1 MTVPRVVMQELGL
14 RKGYLVA
21 RGKYMLVEH
30 LGAGGMGEVW
40 AATHQVLG
48 TSVALKF
55 LRLRGLTDARERL
68 RFFREARWAKEHDHI
83 VRVYDI
89 GELNK
94 DVPFI
99 VMERLVGRTLRQEL
113 QINGALSVERT
124 ANIIAQ
130 VVSAMG
136 AVHSAKI
143 VHRDLKPGNIFLLDR
158 QDKLDFVKVLDFGIA
173 KCLDENENMGNGPG
187 LTQSDATVGTRGYM
201 APEQLFG
208 AKDINTAADIWALGV
223 VLYECLA
230 GKRLWATSDTDDPV
244 DAQTYMYAAQTVA
257 VAVDALPDHVPSPLR
272 DVIVAALRIDPR
284 ERIPL
289 EMMFD
294 VLTRHAS
301 LRVPPIPMGNEVC
314 NVAVEPM
321 FVEEETQLPTRSSLG
336 ANLLADATESIR
348 IALHSAMNG
357 RGYLPEVTDDSVDTQ
372 GRRALPKYAAIA
384 GAVAVSG
391 IFGVVVGRASVH
403 AVPSV
408 SSESPRGVSLEFRVG
423 HRSEMLEPQHISH
436 PAGESRGYKNASV
449 SSGSALRKKRPSPG
463 MIAPTGTTSPVQSAE
478 TPESRNAPSDQTLP
492 IVPQRSSCPP
502 GSPKCEIMAKSEGR
516 K

>member
-1 MTVPRVVMQELGL
+1 MQELGL

-21 RGKYMLVEH
+21 RGKYMLVER

-40 AATHQVLG
+40 SATHQVLG

-55 LRLRGLTDARERL
+55 LRLRGMTDARERL

-94 DVPFI
+94 NLPFI
-99 VMERLVGRTLRQEL
+99 VMERLVGRTLRHEL
-113 QINGALSVERT
+113 QLNGALPVERT

-136 AVHSAKI
+136 AVHSARI
-143 VHRDLKPGNIFLLDR
+143 IHRDLKPGNIFLLDR

-173 KCLDENENMGNGPG
+173 KYLDENENGIHGQG
-187 LTQSDATVGTRGYM
+187 LTQSDAPIGTRGYM
-201 APEQLFG
+201 APEQLLG
-208 AKDINTAADIWALGV
+208 AKDVNTAADIWALGV

-230 GKRLWATSDTDDPV
+230 GKRLWANSDTDDPV
-244 DAQTYMYAAQTVA
+244 DAPTYMHAAQTVA
-257 VAVDALPDHVPSPLR
+257 VAVDALPEHVPSPLR
-272 DVIVAALRIDPR
+272 DLIVAALRIEPR

-289 EMMFD
+289 NLMFD
-294 VLTRHAS
+294 ILAHHAS
-301 LRVPPIPMGNEVC
+301 IRVPPIPLQNATC

-336 ANLLADATESIR
+336 ANLLTEATESIR
-348 IALHSAMNG
+348 IALHSAISGMVDS
-357 RGYLPEVTDDSVDTQ
+357 PDMTDDSVDPQ
-372 GRRALPKYAAIA
+372 GRRPMPKYAAIA

-391 IFGVVVGRASVH
+391 IFGVVIGRASVQS
-403 AVPSV
+403 APTV
-408 SSESPRGVSLEFRVG
+408 SSESLRDVSLEFRAGYRPVA
-423 HRSEMLEPQHISH
+423 LEQPMIPQPHDVPRQYKNGRVPSAPVPNRKGQPPSPVVPDKPKP
-436 PAGESRGYKNASV
+436 PAGTGDVPKFDNDPGGESPVAAPP
-449 SSGSALRKKRPSPG
+449 SSSSRNLGPPGTPSSEALTDSKKR
-463 MIAPTGTTSPVQSAE
+463 
-478 TPESRNAPSDQTLP
+478 
-492 IVPQRSSCPP
+492 
-502 GSPKCEIMAKSEGR
+502 R